1 MLYNTSTYLFLISF
15 YMKRFLP
22 AIIIA
27 VLLVGIGVV
36 ATKYDLV
43 NLWSSVL
50 WTSTTPKAGDTVSVN
65 YVLKLTDGTI
75 EESSNGSPISFVI
88 DSGSMIKWF
97 NDAVK
102 WMKKGE
108 TKTVTLLPAD
118 AYGDQ
123 YKEEVVSFA
132 DYKEVITQK
141 VPSNVLTGIISQ
153 DLPKAQAEQI
163 LGGATEGTE
172 KKLGEATI
180 KVTKVSGDT
189 VTVSI
194 NDPQAPFYGET
205 LKQGLEAVAQ
215 DGSKVIIKS
224 ISGDEV
230 EVDIIPDQKIIK
242 DGKELTKEEAAAF
255 LATNPEKITLKVR
268 NASKYAGKSL
278 VFEITLE
285 DIKPVT
291 TTAQ

>member
-1 MLYNTSTYLFLISF
+1 
-15 YMKRFLP
+15 
-22 AIIIA
+22 
-27 VLLVGIGVV
+27 
-36 ATKYDLV
+36 
-43 NLWSSVL
+43 
-50 WTSTTPKAGDTVSVN
+50 
-65 YVLKLTDGTI
+65 
-75 EESSNGSPISFVI
+75 
-88 DSGSMIKWF
+88 
-97 NDAVK
+97 
-102 WMKKGE
+102 MKKGE